1 MLASQSADASKSPI
15 PVSLPV
21 GGWLMGN
28 TGETA
33 PVEPM
38 LLKFW
43 LGRRSSVDLRMTAE
57 FLTGMRLTQ
66 SGVVNAQ
73 LGAFSTV

>member
-1 MLASQSADASKSPI
+1 
-15 PVSLPV
+15 
-21 GGWLMGN
+21 MGN

>member
-1 MLASQSADASKSPI
+1 MSWELGYGLLTSDGRQTLFLVLMLASQPAHCARGKSPI

-33 PVEPM
+33 PVEPV
-38 LLKFW
+38 LLNFGAAKFS
-43 LGRRSSVDLRMTAE
+43 RFTDDS
-57 FLTGMRLTQ
+57 
-66 SGVVNAQ
+66 
-73 LGAFSTV
+73 